1 MTCKII
7 MVSAYVATIAAALAF
22 MGCNPCERVAH
33 DSAGNEMCAD
43 SVIQS
48 YELDGMWC
56 TDANPGPALCLQVS
70 QSSDSA
76 TARYLFSQGH
86 GCFEHGSLTGGL
98 EFSPDTDSD
107 TCLPGIGYGLY
118 SASGEWTATGIRL
131 SNINQSDGSSVSES
145 PDLELHYVR

>member
-1 MTCKII
+1 MKSFILLAI
-7 MVSAYVATIAAALAF
+7 LLSGAAC
-22 MGCNPCERVAH
+22 GVCERTAY

-56 TDANPGPALCLQVS
+56 TDSSKGPALCLQVS
-70 QSSDSA
+70 QSSGA
-76 TARYLFSQGH
+76 PTARYLFSQGH
-86 GCFEHGSLTGGL
+86 ACFEHGSLTGGL
-98 EFSPDTDSD
+98 QFSPDTDSD
-107 TCLPGIGYGLY
+107 TCLSGIGYGLY

-131 SNINQSDGSSVSES
+131 SNISQSDGSAESES